1 MVFRWQQNKS
11 KSSFLKI
18 IFKIVFNKNILRKNL
33 LYSCKGPTKPRT
45 GDASIRK
52 PQCVRREE
60 VRTARAPACSQT
72 HLKHQKVLCEVA
84 GGGRKL
90 RKDNAEKCLSKFWC
104 LPKILTNIP
113 TILKACVDQSM
124 SLFFQKGAPS

>member
-1 MVFRWQQNKS
+1 MLWKQQKL
-11 KSSFLKI
+11 FLKGSPKSLLI
-18 IFKIVFNKNILRKNL
+18 CTYIFQ
-33 LYSCKGPTKPRT
+33 YYQQSTTKPRT

-90 RKDNAEKCLSKFWC
+90 QKDNAEKCLSKFWC

-113 TILKACVDQSM
+113 TILKACVD
-124 SLFFQKGAPS
+124 